1 MLTKSTQTEE
11 TFFDIKEL
19 IADHLFEISKLKEK
33 VNLARQKLFESG
45 LALTYTDSD
54 DE

>member
-11 TFFDIKEL
+11 TFYDIKEL

-33 VNLARQKLFESG
+33 VDLARQKLIESG
-45 LALTYTDSD
+45 LADTDSD